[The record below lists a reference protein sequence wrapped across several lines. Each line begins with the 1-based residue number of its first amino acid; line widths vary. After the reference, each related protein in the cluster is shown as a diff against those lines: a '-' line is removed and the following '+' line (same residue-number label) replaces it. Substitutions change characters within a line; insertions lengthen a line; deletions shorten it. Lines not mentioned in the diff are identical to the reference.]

1 MSLYHREADHINV
14 TVNEEISP
22 IIYVGASI
30 VLGIIGFFGF
40 TLNLIVAFIIVKDA
54 QSLWTP
60 VNVILFNMV
69 VGDFI
74 VAALGN
80 PLAMISAING
90 GWYAWFMST
99 LGFASIG
106 NLTVMAVERWLLI
119 TRPMKALSIRHAMF
133 LAFAVWIYA
142 LSLSLPPLFGWGS
155 YGPEAGNVSCSVSWE
170 VHDSATNSDSY
181 IGFLFILG
189 LVLPVVVIVT
199 SYFAIVITT
208 IRVKRK
214 AGKKDYTRDLSAFIF
229 RFFFFFRT
237 CAGTRGR
244 REAKVTKMVALM
256 ISTFLIA
263 WSPYAALALAAQYFN
278 VKPSPSVAVLPALLA
293 KSSICYNPIIYAGLN
308 AQFPR
313 SLKKILGI
321 RDIET
326 GTNGSQQ
333 TALTTIN
340 KQ

>member
-1 MSLYHREADHINV
+1 MSSYHYEADHINV
-14 TVNEEISP
+14 TVNEEISAV
-22 IIYVGASI
+22 IYVGAS
-30 VLGIIGFFGF
+30 VALGVIGFLGF

-69 VGDFI
+69 VGDFM

-90 GWYAWFMST
+90 GWYWGYNMCLWYAWFMST

-133 LAFAVWIYA
+133 LAFAVWMYA

-181 IGFLFILG
+181 IGFLFALG
-189 LVLPVVVIVT
+189 LVLPVVIIVT
-199 SYFAIVITT
+199 SYFAIVTTT
-208 IRVKRK
+208 IRVKKK
-214 AGKKDYTRDLSAFIF
+214 AGA
-229 RFFFFFRT
+229 
-237 CAGTRGR
+237 RGR
-244 REAKVTKMVALM
+244 REAKVTRMVALM
-256 ISTFLIA
+256 ISAFLIA

-278 VKPSPSVAVLPALLA
+278 AKPSPSVAVLPALLA

-321 RDIET
+321 RDIQT

-340 KQ
+340 KQEQKH

>member
-1 MSLYHREADHINV
+1 MSLYHRETDHINV

-22 IIYVGASI
+22 IIYVGASV

-90 GWYAWFMST
+90 GWYWDYNMCLWYAWFMST

-199 SYFAIVITT
+199 SYFAIVTTT
-208 IRVKRK
+208 IRVKKK
-214 AGKKDYTRDLSAFIF
+214 AGA
-229 RFFFFFRT
+229 
-237 CAGTRGR
+237 RGR

>member
-1 MSLYHREADHINV
+1 MSLYHRETDHINV

-22 IIYVGASI
+22 IIYVGASV

-199 SYFAIVITT
+199 SYFAIVTTT
-208 IRVKRK
+208 IRVKKK
-214 AGKKDYTRDLSAFIF
+214 AGA
-229 RFFFFFRT
+229 
-237 CAGTRGR
+237 RGR

>member
-1 MSLYHREADHINV
+1 
-14 TVNEEISP
+14 
-22 IIYVGASI
+22 
-30 VLGIIGFFGF
+30 
-40 TLNLIVAFIIVKDA
+40 
-54 QSLWTP
+54 
-60 VNVILFNMV
+60 
-69 VGDFI
+69 
-74 VAALGN
+74 
-80 PLAMISAING
+80 
-90 GWYAWFMST
+90 MST

-133 LAFAVWIYA
+133 LAFAVWMYA

-170 VHDSATNSDSY
+170 IHDSATNSDSY
-181 IGFLFILG
+181 IGFLFALG
-189 LVLPVVVIVT
+189 LVLPVIIIVT
-199 SYFAIVITT
+199 SYFAIVTTT
-208 IRVKRK
+208 IRVKKK
-214 AGKKDYTRDLSAFIF
+214 AGA
-229 RFFFFFRT
+229 
-237 CAGTRGR
+237 RGR
-244 REAKVTKMVALM
+244 REAKVTRMVALM
-256 ISTFLIA
+256 ISAFLIA

-278 VKPSPSVAVLPALLA
+278 AKPSPSVAVLPALLA

-321 RDIET
+321 RDIQT

-340 KQ
+340 KQEQKH

>member
-1 MSLYHREADHINV
+1 MSPYLRETNHMNV
-14 TVNEEISP
+14 TVNEEISAG
-22 IIYVGASI
+22 IYVGASI
-30 VLGIIGFFGF
+30 ALGIIGFLGF
-40 TLNLIVAFIIVKDA
+40 TLNLIVAIIIVKDA

-60 VNVILFNMV
+60 VNVILFNLV
-69 VGDFI
+69 VGDFL

-80 PLAMISAING
+80 PLAMTSAITSG
-90 GWYAWFMST
+90 WYWGYDMCLWYAWFMST

-119 TRPMKALSIRHAMF
+119 TRPMKALSIRHAVF
-133 LAFAVWIYA
+133 LAFAVWVYA

-181 IGFLFILG
+181 IAFLFTLG
-189 LVLPVVVIVT
+189 LVLPVVIIVT
-199 SYFAIVITT
+199 SYFAILTTT
-208 IRVKRK
+208 IKVERK
-214 AGKKDYTRDLSAFIF
+214 AGA
-229 RFFFFFRT
+229 
-237 CAGTRGR
+237 RGR
-244 REAKVTKMVALM
+244 REAKVTRMVALM
-256 ISTFLIA
+256 ISAFLIA

-278 VKPSPSVAVLPALLA
+278 AKPSPSVAVLPALLA

-308 AQFPR
+308 TQFPR

-321 RDIET
+321 RDIGGA

-333 TALTTIN
+333 TALTTFVN
-340 KQ
+340 KQEQKH

>member
-1 MSLYHREADHINV
+1 MSSYHHEADHINV
-14 TVNEEISP
+14 TVNEEISAV
-22 IIYVGASI
+22 IYVGAS
-30 VLGIIGFFGF
+30 VALGVIGFLGF

-69 VGDFI
+69 VGDFM

-80 PLAMISAING
+80 PLAMISAITG
-90 GWYAWFMST
+90 GWYWGYNMYAWFMST

-133 LAFAVWIYA
+133 LAFAVWMYA

-170 VHDSATNSDSY
+170 IHDSATNSDSY
-181 IGFLFILG
+181 IGFLFALG
-189 LVLPVVVIVT
+189 LVLPVIIIVT
-199 SYFAIVITT
+199 SYFAIVTTT
-208 IRVKRK
+208 IRVKKK
-214 AGKKDYTRDLSAFIF
+214 AGA
-229 RFFFFFRT
+229 
-237 CAGTRGR
+237 RGR
-244 REAKVTKMVALM
+244 REAKVTRMVALM
-256 ISTFLIA
+256 ISAFLIA

-278 VKPSPSVAVLPALLA
+278 AKPSPSVAVLPALLA

-321 RDIET
+321 RDIQT

-340 KQ
+340 KQEQKH

>member
-40 TLNLIVAFIIVKDA
+40 TLNLIVAFIIIKDA

-90 GWYAWFMST
+90 GWYWDYNMCLWYAWFMST

-189 LVLPVVVIVT
+189 LVLPVIVIVT

-208 IRVKRK
+208 IRVK
-214 AGKKDYTRDLSAFIF
+214 KKTGA
-229 RFFFFFRT
+229 
-237 CAGTRGR
+237 RGR